1 MYVCLC
7 NGYRDAEIRE
17 VAAETGERCAEQVYL
32 SLGNGPCC
40 RSCLDCAQDIVD
52 GVHARDRASE
62 ARRPQTQPQT
72 ETQAQP
78 QQQPQVSEALLMA
91 AE

>member
-17 VAAETGERCAEQVYL
+17 VAAETGERCAKEVYL

-40 RSCLDCAQDIVD
+40 GTCIDCAQEIVND
-52 GVHARDRASE
+52 VHAPAAARADNSG
-62 ARRPQTQPQT
+62 RPQPRMT
-72 ETQAQP
+72 
-78 QQQPQVSEALLMA
+78 EALLMA

>member
-40 RSCLDCAQDIVD
+40 RSCLDCAQEIVN
-52 GVHARDRASE
+52 GVHTPDRAGDR
-62 ARRPQTQPQT
+62 RRPQPQT
-72 ETQAQP
+72 ESQP
-78 QQQPQVSEALLMA
+78 QQQPPMSEALLMA